1 MNGIAELKQ
10 ALVVKHRTKNLGE
23 STEEV
28 DQQIARIYATASVCI
43 AYPTIIFNCTN
54 VILIKFAAGIRIAGG
69 STDFV
74 NKVLENMRGGMPN
87 GGLEELR
94 KSS

>member
-28 DQQIARIYATASVCI
+28 DQQIARIYATASCMYSLSYYNI
-43 AYPTIIFNCTN
+43 QLY
-54 VILIKFAAGIRIAGG
+54 
-69 STDFV
+69 
-74 NKVLENMRGGMPN
+74 
-87 GGLEELR
+87 
-94 KSS
+94 

>member
-1 MNGIAELKQ
+1 M
-10 ALVVKHRTKNLGE
+10 KHRTKSQGE

-28 DQQIARIYATASVCI
+28 DQQIQHIYATATCELDMKYDNI
-43 AYPTIIFNCTN
+43 ELNNQYRILFLYPI
-54 VILIKFAAGIRIAGG
+54 AGIRIAGG

-94 KSS
+94 KS

>member
-1 MNGIAELKQ
+1 MWFFF
-10 ALVVKHRTKNLGE
+10 T
-23 STEEV
+23 
-28 DQQIARIYATASVCI
+28 
-43 AYPTIIFNCTN
+43 
-54 VILIKFAAGIRIAGG
+54 FAAGIRIAGG